1 MGEKLSKQCGSVKH
15 STQKIKYVKGL
26 ASKPNSFKPFSP
38 EVSDV
43 IELGID
49 METNN
54 RNTLLDA
61 CLGGELD
68 SLDELVENSSGT
80 NIPCKS
86 YKRRQIIIAP
96 TGVGKTTLFV
106 LEGLYKTMVSKD
118 SHTTVFLSSSTDL
131 VPETVNRLKQALISY
146 IFDEEPRFNNT
157 LLRNIDV
164 FKNIGSRRDRLEKFI
179 ERDMGLIKVVNN
191 CSPERVHIVT
201 NSFSNMNQMDELEI
215 DYRSIRSLR
224 YDRANRTDQVTKSE
238 LFKVLYEAIVEPK
251 ESRNEEQKKIVEL
264 IKNVLI
270 NKYTVAVA
278 AERERKEGN
287 KPMGFFNCNSFLKTL
302 EIVGYPSH
310 TIFMSFPGYTS
321 ESERHILFTPQLQR
335 ILNYIT
341 KASRFSKL
349 SNSLA
354 SIDRRVYSALR
365 VDEHDAFEASYR
377 AQLTINM
384 PYKLGER
391 KFLSALGRKAKQGLK
406 YGALVG
412 TDILPYPALQFKNI
426 RPRDE
431 IKTVYRPLLS
441 LTEPTFDNIEKLQ
454 KIKNDVSIYG
464 CSSVV
469 FREGLVLN
477 IETGVSLLTDGNNLC
492 KTIEKISVYDND
504 RGEFIEILKS
514 GSLDSS
520 NLHLKVSLIPNIN
533 NLNYIIHS
541 PKGILEGEKDG
552 EIVQGVLQT
561 VLRKLLTSTNTF
573 ITTNAITKT
582 DRLFRKDV
590 DNFSDI
596 RTISDLMI
604 LSFDEAK
611 LLYNNYWSE
620 LTKSEKRNNPVSKWM
635 SGPSVGIW
643 FEESLVTTQGFFYQK
658 LMGRF
663 DDVKGFSAT
672 DHEFFRK
679 SFYNQIAPIEYL
691 LEEKEYELIG
701 KIFGLDLQCFCSLP
715 ENFSRFCNQDND

>member
-1 MGEKLSKQCGSVKH
+1 
-15 STQKIKYVKGL
+15 
-26 ASKPNSFKPFSP
+26 
-38 EVSDV
+38 
-43 IELGID
+43 
-49 METNN
+49 
-54 RNTLLDA
+54 
-61 CLGGELD
+61 
-68 SLDELVENSSGT
+68 
-80 NIPCKS
+80 
-86 YKRRQIIIAP
+86 
-96 TGVGKTTLFV
+96 
-106 LEGLYKTMVSKD
+106 
-118 SHTTVFLSSSTDL
+118 
-131 VPETVNRLKQALISY
+131 
-146 IFDEEPRFNNT
+146 
-157 LLRNIDV
+157 
-164 FKNIGSRRDRLEKFI
+164 
-179 ERDMGLIKVVNN
+179 
-191 CSPERVHIVT
+191 
-201 NSFSNMNQMDELEI
+201 
-215 DYRSIRSLR
+215 
-224 YDRANRTDQVTKSE
+224 
-238 LFKVLYEAIVEPK
+238 
-251 ESRNEEQKKIVEL
+251 
-264 IKNVLI
+264 
-270 NKYTVAVA
+270 
-278 AERERKEGN
+278 
-287 KPMGFFNCNSFLKTL
+287 
-302 EIVGYPSH
+302 
-310 TIFMSFPGYTS
+310 
-321 ESERHILFTPQLQR
+321 
-335 ILNYIT
+335 
-341 KASRFSKL
+341 
-349 SNSLA
+349 
-354 SIDRRVYSALR
+354 
-365 VDEHDAFEASYR
+365 
-377 AQLTINM
+377 M

-391 KFLSALGRKAKQGLK
+391 KFLSALGRKAKQGLR

-412 TDILPYPALQFKNI
+412 TDILPYLALQFKSI

-441 LTEPTFDNIEKLQ
+441 LTEPTFDNVEKLQ
-454 KIKNDVSIYG
+454 KIKDDVSIYG

-477 IETGVSLLTDGNNLC
+477 IETGVSMLTDGNNLC

-541 PKGILEGEKDG
+541 PKGTLESEKDG

-573 ITTNAITKT
+573 IVINAITKT

-643 FEESLVTTQGFFYQK
+643 FEESLVTTQGFFYQT
-658 LMGRF
+658 LIDHF

-691 LEEKEYELIG
+691 LEEEEYELIG
-701 KIFGLDLQCFCSLP
+701 KIFGLDLQDFCNLP